1 MTDDQR
7 SVLRGQLSKLND
19 EYCLNEYEV
28 AVVGIDEKITENLIQ
43 SRNFIK
49 YSYFYILKILKLFIE
64 IFIKYFLKVPYL
76 YYKITMK
83 IIIKSKP
90 VIIFF

>member
-1 MTDDQR
+1 MSYVNSKNYKELNDDQR
-7 SVLRGQLSKLND
+7 SAIRNQPSKLND

-49 YSYFYILKILKLFIE
+49 YSYFYIL
-64 IFIKYFLKVPYL
+64 IFIFLK
-76 YYKITMK
+76 
-83 IIIKSKP
+83 
-90 VIIFF
+90 F